1 MMIIIMMKYKHLL
14 TAEITIV
21 VRAFFIP
28 DDNKNKMWCEE

>member
-1 MMIIIMMKYKHLL
+1 MMKIKQLL

-28 DDNKNKMWCEE
+28 DNDKNKIWCEE